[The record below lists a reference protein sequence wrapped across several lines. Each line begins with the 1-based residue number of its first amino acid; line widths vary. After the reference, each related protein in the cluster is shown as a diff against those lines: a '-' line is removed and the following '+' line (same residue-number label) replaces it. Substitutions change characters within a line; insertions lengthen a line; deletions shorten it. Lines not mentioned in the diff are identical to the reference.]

1 MKSVIKTQY
10 IYNLSQIILSDTM
23 KQLDGSCVTSNDN
36 WPSRCAVDKVSSH
49 LLAESRGD
57 SGVCSA
63 CNGYYGQ
70 AHGRPV
76 CLTCHAF
83 LYASGLD
90 AENVNLQLMSEER
103 DDENDSDR
111 DSGNEEPN
119 EIFYAAAAAGNV
131 SGASDTIDSSLSS
144 QRGNNKVLS
153 VNEHLIS
160 KYFRS

>member
-1 MKSVIKTQY
+1 MNVHQSKKECSA
-10 IYNLSQIILSDTM
+10 
-23 KQLDGSCVTSNDN
+23 SNDIGK
-36 WPSRCAVDKVSSH
+36 WPSRCTVDIVSNQ
-49 LLAESRGD
+49 LLARSRGD

-70 AHGRPV
+70 AHGQPV

-103 DDENDSDR
+103 EDENDSDR

-119 EIFYAAAAAGNV
+119 ELFYSAATAGNLSV
-131 SGASDTIDSSLSS
+131 ASDAKNPVSLGPGE
-144 QRGNNKVLS
+144 GNIML
-153 VNEHLIS
+153 LL
-160 KYFRS
+160 YFQ

>member
-1 MKSVIKTQY
+1 MYQSKKECSGR
-10 IYNLSQIILSDTM
+10 SEMGD
-23 KQLDGSCVTSNDN
+23 
-36 WPSRCAVDKVSSH
+36 WPSRRSVVRVSNQ
-49 LLAESRGD
+49 LLAQSRGD

-70 AHGRPV
+70 AHGQPV

-119 EIFYAAAAAGNV
+119 ELFYSAATAAN
-131 SGASDTIDSSLSS
+131 
-144 QRGNNKVLS
+144 LS
-153 VNEHLIS
+153 VPSDAKNPVLGCGAG
-160 KYFRS
+160 KYFSIPLALRCR